1 MYKIEGYLKH
11 NNVIL
16 QSMGSH
22 GTHRMVMKFIS
33 FLTLS
38 AEIGVGDGVRFAK
51 TRRACRW
58 RLVNFSFPNW
68 SIGSQL
74 KL

>member
-1 MYKIEGYLKH
+1 MYKREGYLKH

-16 QSMGSH
+16 QSIGSH
-22 GTHRMVMKFIS
+22 GTHRMVMKFIL

-38 AEIGVGDGVRFAK
+38 AEIGVGDGVRFPQD
-51 TRRACRW
+51 TEGW
-58 RLVNFSFPNW
+58 RLVDSSFPNW
-68 SIGSQL
+68 SRGSQL